1 MKIFKHTLW
10 ILAVVLFASCD
21 LTPDVA
27 PVPHA
32 DLKANTTI
40 AELLAMHEIGSLDS
54 YIHIPDTSDIIITG
68 IVTTSD
74 KHGNCYKYINIE
86 DGTGGIQ
93 IKINNTALYNKFKVG
108 QRIYVKCSGLDLG
121 DYRKLPQLGIWANDA
136 MQAIPSGKISNFFFC
151 DGVPQPFEP
160 QIVLTSVPNANN
172 IPDSWYNRL
181 VKLETC
187 HFVEGGMATYCAPNT
202 ATSRDIEMIDGTT
215 ITMRTSNYAD
225 FINEMLPTGSGTVI
239 GILTRYNNT
248 VQIVIRDLNDVMDFV
263 TPPHTED
270 VFTVNYSTAFN
281 DGWQRITSGSE
292 WSVLANTS
300 FTGFFINSNNGS
312 SDSWL
317 ISPTIDLTDAESP
330 EIHFDH
336 RIAGTGGSTGMT
348 LYYTNNYT
356 GDPTSTSWTELPV
369 YGFNSS
375 NLTSCICDL
384 QHCQLTP
391 NFRIAY
397 RYNGSN
403 SSWYITNFHITAIV
417 Y

>member
-54 YIHIPDTSDIIITG
+54 YIHIPDTSGIIITG

-136 MQAIPSGKISNFFFC
+136 MQAGGKVLVLATRATLSLEKYSRLKSLYGEDVISVV
-151 DGVPQPFEP
+151 GEG
-160 QIVLTSVPNANN
+160 
-172 IPDSWYNRL
+172 L
-181 VKLETC
+181 VEL
-187 HFVEGGMATYCAPNT
+187 VEGGMATYCAPNA

-384 QHCQLTP
+384 QDCQLTP
-391 NFRIAY
+391 NFRIAF

-403 SSWYITNFHITAIV
+403 SSWYITNLHISAIV

>member
-1 MKIFKHTLW
+1 MKILKHTLW
-10 ILAVVLFASCD
+10 ILAVVLFASCN
-21 LTPDVA
+21 LEPDVA
-27 PVPHA
+27 PVPHS

-54 YIHIPDTSDIIITG
+54 YIHIPDTSDIVITG

-93 IKINNTALYNKFKVG
+93 IKINNTALHNKFKVG
-108 QRIYVKCSGLDLG
+108 QRVFVKCSGLDLG
-121 DYRKLPQLGIWANDA
+121 DYRKLPQLGMWANDA
-136 MQAIPSGKISNFFFC
+136 MQAIPSGKISSYIFC
-151 DGVPQPFEP
+151 EGIPQPFEP
-160 QIVLTSVPNANN
+160 QIVLISIPHAND

-187 HFVEGGMATYCAPNT
+187 HFVEGGMATYCAPNA
-202 ATSRDIEMIDGTT
+202 ATSHDIEMIDGTT

-225 FINEMLPTGSGTVI
+225 FINEMLPTGSGTVV

-248 VQIVIRDLNDVMDFV
+248 VQIVIRDLDDVMDFV

-270 VFTVNYSTAFN
+270 VFTVNYNTAFN
-281 DGWQRITSGSE
+281 DGWQRFSSGSE
-292 WSVLANTS
+292 WSVLTNTS
-300 FTGFFINSNNGS
+300 FSGFYINSNNGT

-317 ISPTIDLTDAESP
+317 ISPTIDLTNAESP
-330 EIHFDH
+330 ELRFDH
-336 RIAGTGGSTGMT
+336 RIAGTGGSDGMI
-348 LYYTNNYT
+348 LCYTNNYT
-356 GDPTSTSWTELPV
+356 GDPYTTSWEELPV
-369 YGFNSS
+369 YNFSSS
-375 NLTSCICDL
+375 NLSSCICDL

-403 SSWYITNFHITAIV
+403 SSWYITNLHITAIV